1 MAMNLTAQLIATM
14 EEEVEHEET
23 LEEIEEE
30 E

>member
-1 MAMNLTAQLIATM
+1 MAMNLTAQLILTM
-14 EEEVEHEET
+14 KGEVEHEKG